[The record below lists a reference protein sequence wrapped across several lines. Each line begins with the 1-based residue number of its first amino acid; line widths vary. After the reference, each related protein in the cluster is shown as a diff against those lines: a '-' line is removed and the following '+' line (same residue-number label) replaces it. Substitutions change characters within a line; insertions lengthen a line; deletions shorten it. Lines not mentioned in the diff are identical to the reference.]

1 MNAKPAPPQ
10 LNLSVPTSATEP
22 NFDATNVD
30 PRPDARARL
39 QQDRAQVDF
48 GDDNLLFSHVDSA
61 ATPLGLGVDIGL
73 DLVLDAAPSG
83 KLAQRSHV
91 GRYRLRE
98 SLSQGRSGRLYAAWD
113 PMFSRE
119 LVLKLMHPGDAA
131 LSKQQRAAHDATL
144 LRQARAVA
152 GLSHSG
158 IVTMFDVG
166 ISAQGIFLTM
176 ERPAGCDL
184 RQLLA
189 EGWRT
194 DAASAAK
201 LMRRLADAL
210 TYAHDNGVLHGQIQ
224 PAHIFMRDRRRPK
237 LLDFALV
244 RATSQAGRLTAT
256 SPDPVRVA
264 HGANDLHPLHYR
276 SPEQLHGAVADDRSD
291 VYALGVVL
299 YELLAGVRAFEGAS
313 TSALVQA
320 VLQHA
325 VPPAHSVNP
334 EVPQALSLIAA
345 RAMARMPA
353 QRYGS
358 ARALA
363 AALRQWTAQLE
374 RESPPLAFAPLGA
387 RTSTAPQARHGHRL
401 ASPSQTT
408 ARAAFAA
415 FRDWCQRQTS
425 VAAVVTAGLRVGW
438 LRQRPV
444 VRSAWG
450 TLRRNPAMPLTV
462 IATAAALITAL
473 LALS

>member
-1 MNAKPAPPQ
+1 MNLK
-10 LNLSVPTSATEP
+10 SVPSHPKPSVLPSTSARTY
-22 NFDATNVD
+22 DATAVD

-39 QQDRAQVDF
+39 QHDRAQVDF
-48 GDDNLLFSHVDSA
+48 GDDNLLFSHMDSA
-61 ATPLGLGVDIGL
+61 SIPLDPGADIGL
-73 DLVLDAAPSG
+73 DLVLDGVPSG
-83 KLAQRSHV
+83 KLVHSSQV

-98 SLSQGRSGRLYAAWD
+98 CLSEGRSGRLYAAWD
-113 PMFSRE
+113 PMLSRE
-119 LVLKLMHPGDAA
+119 LVLKLMHPGDPS
-131 LSKQQRAAHDATL
+131 LSKVQRAAQDATL

-152 GLSHSG
+152 ALNHSA
-158 IVTMFDVG
+158 IISMFDAG
-166 ISAQGIFLTM
+166 ISAQGIYLTM

-194 DAASAAK
+194 DAAGAAK
-201 LMRRLADAL
+201 LVRRLADAL
-210 TYAHDNGVLHGQIQ
+210 SYAHQHGVLHGQIQ

-264 HGANDLHPLHYR
+264 QGANDLHPLHYR
-276 SPEQLHGAVADDRSD
+276 SPEQLHGAAADARSD

-313 TSALVQA
+313 TSAMVQA
-320 VLQHA
+320 VLQHP
-325 VPPAHSVNP
+325 VPLAHAVNP
-334 EVPQALSLIAA
+334 GVPLALSLIAA

-363 AALRQWTAQLE
+363 DALRQWTAQFE
-374 RESPPLAFAPLGA
+374 RESPPLAFAPMGA
-387 RTSTAPQARHGHRL
+387 RTSTAPPARHGQRL
-401 ASPSQTT
+401 VTQWQAT
-408 ARAAFAA
+408 AQAAFTASGG
-415 FRDWCQRQTS
+415 WSQRQSS
-425 VAAVVTAGLRVGW
+425 VAAVAMAGLRAGW
-438 LRQRPV
+438 LRQRPM
-444 VRSAWG
+444 VRAAWG
-450 TLRRNPAMPLTV
+450 TLRHNPAMPLIGIV
-462 IATAAALITAL
+462 VAAALITAL

>member
-1 MNAKPAPPQ
+1 MPP
-10 LNLSVPTSATEP
+10 STSARTY
-22 NFDATNVD
+22 DATAVD
-30 PRPDARARL
+30 PRPDARAPL
-39 QQDRAQVDF
+39 QHDRAQVDF
-48 GDDNLLFSHVDSA
+48 GDDNLLFSQMDSA
-61 ATPLGLGVDIGL
+61 AVPLDRGVDIGL

-83 KLAQRSHV
+83 KLSHNSHV

-98 SLSQGRSGRLYAAWD
+98 RLGEGRSGRLYAAWD

-119 LVLKLMHPGDAA
+119 VVLKLMHPSDPG
-131 LSKQQRAAHDATL
+131 LSNLQRAAQDATL

-152 GLSHSG
+152 GLNHSG
-158 IVTMFDVG
+158 IVSMFDAG

-194 DAASAAK
+194 DAASAVK
-201 LMRRLADAL
+201 LVRRLADAL
-210 TYAHDNGVLHGQIQ
+210 TYAHQNGVLHGQIQ

-237 LLDFALV
+237 LLDFTLV
-244 RATSQAGRLTAT
+244 RSTTQAGRLTAT

-264 HGANDLHPLHYR
+264 QGANDLHPLHYR
-276 SPEQLHGAVADDRSD
+276 SPEQLHGAAADARSD

-313 TSALVQA
+313 TNALVQA
-320 VLQHA
+320 VLQHP
-325 VPPAHSVNP
+325 VPPAHTVNP
-334 EVPQALSLIAA
+334 AVPQALSLIAA

-363 AALRQWTAQLE
+363 DALRQWTAQLE
-374 RESPPLAFAPLGA
+374 RESPPLGA
-387 RTSTAPQARHGHRL
+387 STSTAPQARHGHGL
-401 ASPSQTT
+401 ARPWQTT
-408 ARAAFAA
+408 VRAAFTA
-415 FRDWCQRQTS
+415 FRDWCQRQSS

-444 VRSAWG
+444 VQAAWG
-450 TLRRNPAMPLTV
+450 SLRRNPAMPLV
-462 IATAAALITAL
+462 SIVVAAALITAL

>member
-1 MNAKPAPPQ
+1 MPP
-10 LNLSVPTSATEP
+10 STSARTY
-22 NFDATNVD
+22 DATAVD

-39 QQDRAQVDF
+39 QHDRAQVDF
-48 GDDNLLFSHVDSA
+48 GDDNLLFSQMDSA
-61 ATPLGLGVDIGL
+61 AVPLDRGVDIGL

-83 KLAQRSHV
+83 KQSHNSHV

-98 SLSQGRSGRLYAAWD
+98 RLGEGSSGRLYAAWD

-119 LVLKLMHPGDAA
+119 VVLKLMHPSDPG
-131 LSKQQRAAHDATL
+131 LSNLQRAAQDATL

-152 GLSHSG
+152 GLNHSG
-158 IVTMFDVG
+158 IVSMFDAG
-166 ISAQGIFLTM
+166 ISVQGIFLTM

-194 DAASAAK
+194 DAASAVK
-201 LMRRLADAL
+201 LVRRLADAL
-210 TYAHDNGVLHGQIQ
+210 TYAHQNGVLHGQIQ

-237 LLDFALV
+237 LLDFTLV
-244 RATSQAGRLTAT
+244 RATTQAGRLTAT

-276 SPEQLHGAVADDRSD
+276 SPEQLHGAAADARSD
-291 VYALGVVL
+291 VYALGAVL

-313 TSALVQA
+313 TNALVQA
-320 VLQHA
+320 VLQHP

-334 EVPQALSLIAA
+334 AVPQALSLIAA
-345 RAMARMPA
+345 RAMARTPA

-363 AALRQWTAQLE
+363 DALRQWTAQLE

-387 RTSTAPQARHGHRL
+387 STNTAPLGASTNTAPQARHGHGL
-401 ASPSQTT
+401 ARPWQTT
-408 ARAAFAA
+408 AWAAFTA
-415 FRDWCQRQTS
+415 FLDRCQRQSS

-444 VRSAWG
+444 VRAAWG
-450 TLRRNPAMPLTV
+450 ALRRNPAMPLV
-462 IATAAALITAL
+462 SIVVAAALITAL